1 MPRHPFQSVPVPAHQ
16 AAALAERGLRFGL
29 VDLDDEAQC
38 AAWLRA
44 DLRGF
49 YGDDPDDGEIADRF
63 TPFRDSRL
71 AAVWDD
77 SAADPATPVATVSS
91 WPTRLTTPGER
102 DVEAWAISSVTVAPT
117 HRRRGIARG
126 LLEAELAAARAHG
139 APFAVLTVSEATIYG
154 RFGFSPAAFTASL
167 AIEQRRATWTGP
179 VPDGRVHLVERTA
192 LRQQAPDIERRARRG
207 VPGEID
213 RWPRLWDRMFAL
225 TADSKKDAGSLR
237 AVRFDDAD
245 GEPQGFALYRV
256 AEQGSDFTKHR
267 VTVTELIA
275 ATPDAYAAL
284 WRYLL
289 DLDLVS
295 EITVDLRSVDEPLR
309 WQVADARAVRTTDVT
324 DHLWARILDVPA
336 AFAARGYAAEGS
348 LVLDVDDP
356 DGIAG
361 GRYLLTTDADG
372 AGECV
377 PLDGDAPAGAAH
389 LALDARA
396 LGSLYLGGVSASTF
410 AAAGRITE
418 QSPGA
423 AVAADAV
430 LRSPIAPR
438 LSIWF

>member
-1 MPRHPFQSVPVPAHQ
+1 MPRRPFQSLPVSAEQ
-16 AAALAERGLRFGL
+16 ASTLAARGLRFGL

-49 YGDDPDDGEIADRF
+49 YADDPEDGELADRF
-63 TPFRDSRL
+63 TPFRDRRL

-77 SAADPATPVATVSS
+77 SAADSATPVATVSS

-102 DVEAWAISSVTVAPT
+102 YVEAWAISSVTVAPT
-117 HRRRGIARG
+117 HRRRGIARA
-126 LLEAELAAARAHG
+126 LLESELAAAREHG
-139 APFAVLTVSEATIYG
+139 APLAVLTVSESTIYG
-154 RFGFSPAAFTASL
+154 RFGFSPAAFVASL
-167 AIEQRRATWTGP
+167 SIEQRRASWTGP
-179 VPDGRVHLVERTA
+179 VPEGRVHLVERAA
-192 LRQQAPDIERRARRG
+192 LREQAPAIERRARHG

-225 TADSKKDAGSLR
+225 TGDTKKDAGALR
-237 AVRFDDAD
+237 AVRYDDAD

-309 WQVADARAVRTTDVT
+309 WQVADARAVCTTEVT
-324 DHLWARILDVPA
+324 DHLWVRILDVPA

-348 LVLDVDDP
+348 LLLDVDDP
-356 DGIAG
+356 DGIAT
-361 GRYLLTTDADG
+361 GRYLLTAHPDG
-372 AGECV
+372 SGECV
-377 PLDGDAPAGAAH
+377 RHDGEAPDGAAH
-389 LALDARA
+389 LALDVRA
-396 LGSLYLGGVSASTF
+396 LGSLYLGGVSAVTR
-410 AAAGRITE
+410 AAARRLAE

-423 AVAADAV
+423 AVATDAM